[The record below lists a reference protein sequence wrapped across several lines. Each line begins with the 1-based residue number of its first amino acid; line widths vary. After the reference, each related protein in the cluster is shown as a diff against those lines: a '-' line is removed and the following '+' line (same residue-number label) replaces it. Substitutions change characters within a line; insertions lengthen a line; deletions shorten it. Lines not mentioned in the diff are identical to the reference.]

1 MTRRKA
7 LPLNALRAFEAAGR
21 LGRVTAAADELA
33 VTHGAVSRQVRQLED
48 FLGVELFEGQRSRIL
63 TTAGETLLPA
73 LTSALDQI
81 DAAVRTVIDEEDGI
95 LDVAC
100 YSTFA
105 MRWLIP
111 RLHRFHSTHPGI
123 DIRLSTDDRRTDLA
137 RGRFDLAV
145 TAVDETEKSD
155 ATDVALF
162 PERLGVVL
170 APSLVPKKRPVRI
183 KDIAR
188 LPKLAT
194 RTRPNAWTLWQTSV
208 GAELSLAK
216 PAAEY
221 EHYYFAIEAAASGL
235 GACVVPLHLV
245 AADLKTGRLIA
256 PFGFIE
262 SGYRYI
268 ARQQR
273 LQNKKSIRFCTWLQR
288 EVAKDDASDNSKPIR
303 RSRAATALQ
312 T

>member
-7 LPLNALRAFEAAGR
+7 LPLNALRAFEATGR
-21 LGRVTAAADELA
+21 LGRMTAAADELA

-48 FLGVELFEGQRSRIL
+48 FLGVELFEGQRNRPAL

-81 DAAVRTVIDEEDGI
+81 DAAVRTVIDEEEGI

-111 RLHRFHSTHPGI
+111 RLHRFHNTYPGI
-123 DIRLSTDDRRTDLA
+123 DVRLSTDDRQTNLA

-145 TAVDETEKSD
+145 TAIDETTKSD
-155 ATDVALF
+155 APDVVLF

-170 APSLVPKKRPVRI
+170 APSLVPKKRPVRVQ
-183 KDIAR
+183 DVAR

-194 RTRPNAWTLWQTSV
+194 RTRPNAWTLWQKSI
-208 GAELSLAK
+208 GAKLSPAK

-245 AADLKTGRLIA
+245 TADLRNGRLIA

-262 SGYRYI
+262 SGYRYV

-273 LQNKKSIRFCTWLQR
+273 LPNKKSTKFCTWLQS
-288 EVAKDDASDNSKPIR
+288 EVSKDDKSDNYSP
-303 RSRAATALQ
+303 Q
-312 T
+312 Y